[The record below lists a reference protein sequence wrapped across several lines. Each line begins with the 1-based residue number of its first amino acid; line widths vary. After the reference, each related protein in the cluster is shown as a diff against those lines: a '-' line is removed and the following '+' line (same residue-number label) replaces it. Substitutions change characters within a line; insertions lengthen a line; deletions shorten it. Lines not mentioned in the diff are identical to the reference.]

1 MENLTIIYTVFME
14 NISQKKTMFQKF
26 PKELNEVF
34 VFTLSL
40 IILSSKV
47 LKILYA
53 LKEIPV
59 HLMSTEK

>member
-1 MENLTIIYTVFME
+1 ME

-40 IILSSKV
+40 IILSSEV

>member
-1 MENLTIIYTVFME
+1 
-14 NISQKKTMFQKF
+14 MFQKF

-59 HLMSTEK
+59 HFMSTEK